1 MCFVIRG
8 IAIPLILRPK
18 GNGRYNLVG
27 DSYIYGAM
35 EGEVITAV
43 TEGEITLISIMIE

>member
-18 GNGRYNLVG
+18 GNGRYNIVG
-27 DSYIYGAM
+27 YIYGGM
-35 EGEVITAV
+35 KGEVIAAV